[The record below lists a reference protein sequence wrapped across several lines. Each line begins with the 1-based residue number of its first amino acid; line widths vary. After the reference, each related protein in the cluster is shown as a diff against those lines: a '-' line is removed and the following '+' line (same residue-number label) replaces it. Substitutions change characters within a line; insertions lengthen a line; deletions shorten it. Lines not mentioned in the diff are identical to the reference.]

1 MKAPSKIHKF
11 IESNGYKY
19 SKDGYCKF
27 PFNNCVSILINFNKV
42 GKDKISLDWCLCYPY
57 ADDGAFTINPD
68 IYEVLWEDGT
78 IRNERSFKAYEYIY
92 NPKNIDLLENILNSF
107 FQKWESLVL
116 DIDNLINAYNYVL
129 DLTLPAP
136 TQLEYFSELDIIR
149 LETFKRVSMKAACL
163 NVAGKFQEAL
173 SILEKHPII
182 LENSRRN
189 DQPLF
194 CKLLSD
200 AQNGKVMSNDAYMK
214 WAIDMGFKN

>member
-1 MKAPSKIHKF
+1 
-11 IESNGYKY
+11 
-19 SKDGYCKF
+19 
-27 PFNNCVSILINFNKV
+27 
-42 GKDKISLDWCLCYPY
+42 
-57 ADDGAFTINPD
+57 
-68 IYEVLWEDGT
+68 
-78 IRNERSFKAYEYIY
+78 
-92 NPKNIDLLENILNSF
+92 
-107 FQKWESLVL
+107 
-116 DIDNLINAYNYVL
+116 
-129 DLTLPAP
+129 
-136 TQLEYFSELDIIR
+136 
-149 LETFKRVSMKAACL
+149 MKAACL